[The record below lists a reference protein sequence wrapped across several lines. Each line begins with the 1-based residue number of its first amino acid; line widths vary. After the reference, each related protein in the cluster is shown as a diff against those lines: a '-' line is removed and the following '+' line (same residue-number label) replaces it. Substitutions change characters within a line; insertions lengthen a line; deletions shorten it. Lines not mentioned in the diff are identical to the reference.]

1 MSKEKGS
8 VIVTGGA
15 SGIGLALVEGLLS
28 DGWRVTAADVVPASI
43 ASAKAQLAKFG
54 DQVRFAQVDVA
65 DEAAVVDSIAAT
77 VRDFGPLWGVVNSA
91 GIGKDLPALDT
102 SAEFFRKILNVNLVG
117 TFVVAREAAKAM
129 AAAGGGSI
137 VNIASVSGLRGNLGR
152 AAYGSSKAG
161 VVMLTQILAVE
172 FAPLKIRVNGIA
184 PGPIETPLVKAM
196 HTDEARAGW
205 MKTVPM
211 KRYADPSE
219 VSGAIAFLL
228 DETKSS
234 FVTGQTLA
242 VDGGFMA
249 GGLIEL

>member
-1 MSKEKGS
+1 MSKDKGS

-15 SGIGLALVEGLLS
+15 SGIGLALVEGLLA
-28 DGWRVTAADVVPASI
+28 DGWTVAAADVVPASI
-43 ASAKAQLAKFG
+43 ESAKARLAGHG
-54 DQVRFAQVDVA
+54 DKVRFLQVDVS
-65 DEAAVVDSIAAT
+65 DEAAVVKAVAEVD
-77 VRDFGPLWGVVNSA
+77 RDFGPLWGVVNSA
-91 GIGKDLPALDT
+91 GIGKDLPALET
-102 SAEFFRKILNVNLVG
+102 SADFFRKILDVNLVG
-117 TFVVAREAAKAM
+117 TFLIAREAAKAM
-129 AAAGGGSI
+129 KAHGGGSI
-137 VNIASVSGLRGNLGR
+137 VNISSVSGMRGNLGR

-161 VVMLTQILAVE
+161 VIMLTQILAVE
-172 FAPLKIRVNGIA
+172 LAPEKIRVNAIS

-234 FVTGQTLA
+234 FVTGQTIA
-242 VDGGFMA
+242 VDGGFVA
-249 GGLIEL
+249 GGLIGL

>member
-65 DEAAVVDSIAAT
+65 DEAAVVDSVAAT

-102 SAEFFRKILNVNLVG
+102 SAEFFRKILDVNLVG

-129 AAAGGGSI
+129 AANGGGSI

>member
-54 DQVRFAQVDVA
+54 DQVRFAQVDVS

-102 SAEFFRKILNVNLVG
+102 SAEFFRKILDVNLVG

-129 AAAGGGSI
+129 AANGGGSI

>member
-1 MSKEKGS
+1 VSKEKGS

-54 DQVRFAQVDVA
+54 DQVRFAQVDVS

-102 SAEFFRKILNVNLVG
+102 SAEFFRKILDVNLVG

-129 AAAGGGSI
+129 AANGGGSI

-211 KRYADPSE
+211 KRYAAPSE

>member
-65 DEAAVVDSIAAT
+65 DEAAVVDSVAAT

-102 SAEFFRKILNVNLVG
+102 SAEFFRKILDVNLVG

-129 AAAGGGSI
+129 AANGGGSI

-211 KRYADPSE
+211 KRYAAPSE

>member
-15 SGIGLALVEGLLS
+15 SGIGLALVEGLLT

-43 ASAKAQLAKFG
+43 DSAKAQLAKFG
-54 DQVRFAQVDVA
+54 AQVRFAQVDVA
-65 DEAAVVDSIAAT
+65 DEAAVVDSVAAT
-77 VRDFGPLWGVVNSA
+77 VREFGPLWGVVNSA

-102 SAEFFRKILNVNLVG
+102 SAEFFRKILDVNLVG

-129 AAAGGGSI
+129 AANGGGSI